1 MESVRVEK
9 DSLVVKIKMNPDDAT
24 IFSYEVYNELN
35 DDDYIDIRDRNIE
48 GLEEMGFLLLHLE
61 ELQEGQYYEITQRKE
76 SFRENPSSQAY

>member
-35 DDDYIDIRDRNIE
+35 DDDYVDIRECNIE
-48 GLEEMGFLLLHLE
+48 GLEEMGSLLLHLE
-61 ELQEGQYYEITQRKE
+61 GLHEEYHN
-76 SFRENPSSQAY
+76 ENA

>member
-24 IFSYEVYNELN
+24 IFSYEVYNEFN

-61 ELQEGQYYEITQRKE
+61 ELQEG
-76 SFRENPSSQAY
+76 

>member
-9 DSLVVKIKMNPDDAT
+9 DSLVVKIKMNPDDTT

-61 ELQEGQYYEITQRKE
+61 GLQEG
-76 SFRENPSSQAY
+76 

>member
-61 ELQEGQYYEITQRKE
+61 GLHEEYH
-76 SFRENPSSQAY
+76 NVNA

>member
-1 MESVRVEK
+1 MQSVKVEK

-35 DDDYIDIRDRNIE
+35 DDDYVDIRECNIE

-61 ELQEGQYYEITQRKE
+61 ELQEG
-76 SFRENPSSQAY
+76 

>member
-48 GLEEMGFLLLHLE
+48 GLEEMGSLLFHLE
-61 ELQEGQYYEITQRKE
+61 GLQEG
-76 SFRENPSSQAY
+76 

>member
-35 DDDYIDIRDRNIE
+35 DDDYIDIRDRDIE

-61 ELQEGQYYEITQRKE
+61 ELQEG
-76 SFRENPSSQAY
+76 

>member
-24 IFSYEVYNELN
+24 IFSYEVYNEFN

-48 GLEEMGFLLLHLE
+48 GLEEMGSLLLHLE
-61 ELQEGQYYEITQRKE
+61 GLHEEYHN
-76 SFRENPSSQAY
+76 ENA

>member
-24 IFSYEVYNELN
+24 IFSYEVYIELN

-61 ELQEGQYYEITQRKE
+61 GLQEG
-76 SFRENPSSQAY
+76 

>member
-1 MESVRVEK
+1 MESVKVEK

-61 ELQEGQYYEITQRKE
+61 GLQEG
-76 SFRENPSSQAY
+76 

>member
-61 ELQEGQYYEITQRKE
+61 GLQEG
-76 SFRENPSSQAY
+76 

>member
-61 ELQEGQYYEITQRKE
+61 ELQEG
-76 SFRENPSSQAY
+76 